1 VIAYIPDHCPTELG
15 PGPEGLGEYHPA
27 VLALADG
34 ADVLIH
40 DAFWLPE
47 EVASRALLGHVAADY
62 AVGLARRAHARR
74 VLLAHHK
81 PDRTD
86 EALDRLAARFRA
98 DRSIAVAA
106 EGQVI
111 DC

>member
-1 VIAYIPDHCPTELG
+1 MVLTRIPTSGHRPVA
-15 PGPEGLGEYHPA
+15 PA
-27 VLALADG
+27 VAG
-34 ADVLIH
+34 Y
-40 DAFWLPE
+40 
-47 EVASRALLGHVAADY
+47 AAD
-62 AVGLARRAHARR
+62 LARRAQARR

-86 EALDRLAARFRA
+86 EALDMFAARFRA
-98 DRSIAVAA
+98 DPSIAVAA